1 MISSF
6 IKSILVFIAV
16 LGGLEYIS
24 HDKSRVYL
32 VAALLITLSFII
44 SVSFVRKGRIQSDKM
59 AFALFPILFLASLI
73 GFFVFIP
80 GDLFRHIFAAIG
92 SLVYALLTFY
102 TGNLAAKRITLDSKH
117 KYYSLGEISIL
128 VYAFFSYACIFGFY
142 LFLNLPTWILMLQ
155 TLLISVFA
163 AYFHFCYNK
172 IQLSQ
177 NLIFYS
183 VFGLISCEMAWALSF
198 WPTGFISRGM
208 VLFIMFYVFAG
219 LIKNYFNK
227 TLNKKVVKE
236 HLIVAFVSLAI
247 ILSTTKWTF

>member
-6 IKSILVFIAV
+6 IKSILVFFLV

-24 HDKSRVYL
+24 YDKTRVYL
-32 VAALLITLSFII
+32 VSALLLTVAFII
-44 SVSFVRKGRIQSDKM
+44 SISFVRKGRIQSDRI
-59 AFALFPILFLASLI
+59 AFALFPILFLASLV

-80 GDLFRHIFAAIG
+80 GDMFRHIFAVIG

-102 TGNLAAKRITLDSKH
+102 TGNLAAKRVTLDSKN

-128 VYAFFSYACIFGFY
+128 VYAFFSYSCIFGFY

-155 TLLISVFA
+155 TLLISVFV

-172 IQLSQ
+172 IKLSQ
-177 NLIFYS
+177 NFIFYS
-183 VFGLISCEMAWALSF
+183 IYGLISCEIAWALSF

-208 VLFIMFYVFAG
+208 VLFIVFYVFAG

-227 TLNKKVVKE
+227 TLDKKVVRE
-236 HLIVAFVSLAI
+236 HLVVAFVSLAI